1 MNDASRQYEPSAA
14 LPVKERTLPEGLRF
28 KDIETALEGRVSD
41 GVAMTRYVPQG
52 YATPTWIHLEED
64 DGETSWTL
72 IVHPLTGRT
81 EIIDGRVEMERK
93 GF

>member
-1 MNDASRQYEPSAA
+1 
-14 LPVKERTLPEGLRF
+14 
-28 KDIETALEGRVSD
+28 
-41 GVAMTRYVPQG
+41 VAMTRYVPQG
-52 YATPTWIHLEED
+52 YATPTWIHIEEV
-64 DGETSWTL
+64 GEDRIWTL

>member
-1 MNDASRQYEPSAA
+1 M
-14 LPVKERTLPEGLRF
+14 RF
-28 KDIETALEGRVSD
+28 VDIETALEGRVTG

-52 YATPTWIHLEED
+52 YATPTWIHIEEVD
-64 DGETSWTL
+64 EERVWTL

-81 EIIDGRVEMERK
+81 EIVDGRVEMERK